1 MNGTY
6 ANHKYLKI
14 IIILVTCLFMTFS
27 LVGCSKTPEKKKSK
41 TTTKKSKTTEVIEMS
56 VKELNDVVN
65 DSSKTKKYA
74 DKTIKVT
81 GYYFIDIDLQND
93 TATKFIQDNAVDAQY
108 AVVIDDK
115 DKISEDY
122 IGGETLEL
130 EGTLGEK
137 DSMTVFVANKIVIDG
152 NEIGATEKTNDEE
165 TSNDKGTVKVIKIQ
179 DLLDNKE
186 YLLGTEFKLCGKLVR
201 DKADDGSYTVYI
213 TDEKTNAR
221 FDMGENGE
229 LIDKINNGVTDV
241 IVTIGYYKS
250 EGVGTNTNVQEQVQV
265 LNIQDKTDSIKVK
278 EKKLSTDKKYSK
290 VVTVQ
295 ELSSNFKKYKGKLI
309 TLEGYGGLVG
319 DYDNNHLPVS
329 YKLGTETLDDDGI
342 RIFSKH
348 VNEYQVNYYF
358 RDGHKYTFKGKPK
371 ESKEGYIYLEVDEN

>member
-165 TSNDKGTVKVIKIQ
+165 TSNDKGTVKVIKI
-179 DLLDNKE
+179 
-186 YLLGTEFKLCGKLVR
+186 
-201 DKADDGSYTVYI
+201 
-213 TDEKTNAR
+213 
-221 FDMGENGE
+221 
-229 LIDKINNGVTDV
+229 NNGVTDV

-358 RDGHKYTFKGKPK
+358 RDGHKYTFKGKTK